1 MRHVNDHQ
9 DLAATAHEH
18 DVTSRAGSVLLDD
31 GRVLRYDAAAFDA
44 GGLRLLRA
52 GQRVRVRL
60 DGPLTEPGTRAVAV
74 TLATVE
80 L

>member
-1 MRHVNDHQ
+1 MLRVSGAD

-18 DVTSRAGSVLLDD
+18 DLATRAGSVLLDD
-31 GRVLRYDAAAFDA
+31 GRVLRYATDAFDA

-60 DGPLTEPGTRAVAV
+60 DGPLDEAGSRVVLV
-74 TLATVE
+74 TLATFDA
-80 L
+80 